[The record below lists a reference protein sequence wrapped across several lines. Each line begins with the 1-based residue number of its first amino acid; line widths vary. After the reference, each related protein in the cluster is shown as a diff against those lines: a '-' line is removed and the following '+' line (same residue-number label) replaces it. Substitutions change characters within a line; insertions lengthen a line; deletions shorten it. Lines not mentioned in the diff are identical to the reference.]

1 MLFSIPYISD
11 LSFSV
16 WLISPCIISSKSIHV
31 VANCKIFILFYD
43 WVISTACITITSLII
58 SLLLGKTFFSI
69 LAMENNAVI
78 NTDMHVSFWIS
89 AFVFFRHIPRRGIA
103 GTCHS
108 SIFSFLRNLHTVFHS
123 GCGILSC
130 KLFST
135 VYKDFLFSTSLPTFF
150 IYRLL
155 DDTILTGVRWYLI
168 VVFIS
173 ISLMIHNAE
182 ILFMCLMAIFLWRNV
197 YSDLLPIFWL
207 VSLFESFFTIE
218 LYRLLMYFGH

>member
-1 MLFSIPYISD
+1 MALFHYFLW
-11 LSFSV
+11 LSKVS
-16 WLISPCIISSKSIHV
+16 LYLCTTPSLS
-31 VANCKIFILFYD
+31 
-43 WVISTACITITSLII
+43 ITSI
-58 SLLLGKTFFSI
+58 SGHFGCFRI
-69 LAMENNAVI
+69 LAIMNSAAVNI
-78 NTDMHVSFWIS
+78 GVHVSFWITVLS
-89 AFVFFRHIPRRGIA
+89 GCGIA
-103 GTCHS
+103 GSYGNS
-108 SIFSFLRNLHTVFHS
+108 SFSFLRNLHTVFHS